1 MVPSRLQSQLTKNPN
16 QLVSNSAI
24 IQSSIFKMQ
33 RFFGFLYPQLGN
45 CISVAIVIL
54 FLFLIAIMENRA
66 SLKLWELPIGGL
78 PSNVNVL
85 CKCILWSSLDL
96 NGKRTLSGMVR
107 TGRQPPPDLHV
118 HSSEVCFLSPTS
130 SPTPAAEF
138 KILATRRGFR
148 RGGGGGGHCH
158 LTVSWSHPSGTQ
170 AYSPVKLPSPRGSG
184 DVGKE
189 TWSLEPRL
197 AVPVVVLIWKMLSLY
212 PLK

>member
-66 SLKLWELPIGGL
+66 SLKLWELPIWA
-78 PSNVNVL
+78 PFK
-85 CKCILWSSLDL
+85 CKCVMQMPSEAESGILWSSLDR

-107 TGRQPPPDLHV
+107 TGRQPPPDLHP

-138 KILATRRGFR
+138 KILATRRG
-148 RGGGGGGHCH
+148 C
-158 LTVSWSHPSGTQ
+158 
-170 AYSPVKLPSPRGSG
+170 RGSLPLNCFVVTPHG
-184 DVGKE
+184 V
-189 TWSLEPRL
+189 TSTFTSQTSFPMRL
-197 AVPVVVLIWKMLSLY
+197 R
-212 PLK
+212 